1 MKIIKSKLRLVSGL
15 HIGGS
20 DDSMK
25 IGGVD
30 SPVIKRE
37 VFCGNDGVVKFSEN
51 SRKITEPYIPG
62 SSLKGKIRSLLEHY
76 FRLIDPQGKG
86 NVVDSKS
93 NFGNKKKRDLIV
105 KLFGES
111 AGNDNPKGIEIGR
124 LIFRDSYITDEIR
137 KLYLQNKV
145 SLSEEKAENV
155 IDRKTGTTLP
165 GGLRFI
171 ERVPSGVEFNFEVVI
186 RTFEGD
192 DIELFENT
200 IKLGLRLLELDTLGG
215 SGSRGYGKVEFLDIK
230 DEIEKLV
237 NKVEAK
243 LK

>member
-1 MKIIKSKLRLVSGL
+1 MKVITSKLKLVSGL
-15 HIGGS
+15 HIGGG

-37 VFCGNDGVVKFSEN
+37 VFCDENGVIKFGEN
-51 SRKITEPYIPG
+51 MRKITEPYIPG

-93 NFGNKKKRDLIV
+93 KFGDSKKRDLII

-111 AGNDNPKGIEIGR
+111 AGNDNSNGIEIGR
-124 LIFRDSYITDEIR
+124 AIFRDSFITNEIR
-137 KLYLQNKV
+137 KMILENKV
-145 SLSEEKAENV
+145 EISEEKAENT
-155 IDRKTGTTLP
+155 IDRRTGTTIK

-186 RTFEGD
+186 RSFEND
-192 DIELFENT
+192 NIQLFEDA
-200 IKLGLRLLELDTLGG
+200 IKFGIKLLELDTLGG
-215 SGSRGYGKVEFLDIK
+215 SGSRGYGKVEFVDIK
-230 DEIEKLV
+230 DDIKNLSDSIEK
-237 NKVEAK
+237 N

>member
-1 MKIIKSKLRLVSGL
+1 MKVITSKLKLVSGL
-15 HIGGS
+15 HIGGG

-37 VFCGNDGVVKFSEN
+37 VFCDENGVIKFGEN
-51 SRKITEPYIPG
+51 MRKITEPYIPG

-93 NFGNKKKRDLIV
+93 KFGDSKKRDLIV

-111 AGNDNPKGIEIGR
+111 AGNDNSNGIEIGR
-124 LIFRDSYITDEIR
+124 AIFRDSFITNEIR
-137 KLYLQNKV
+137 KMILENKV
-145 SLSEEKAENV
+145 EISEEKAENT
-155 IDRKTGTTLP
+155 IDRRTGTTIK

-186 RTFEGD
+186 RSFEND
-192 DIELFENT
+192 NIQLFEDA
-200 IKLGLRLLELDTLGG
+200 IKLGIKLLELDTLGG
-215 SGSRGYGKVEFLDIK
+215 SGSRGYGKVEFVDIK
-230 DEIEKLV
+230 DDIKNLSDSIEK
-237 NKVEAK
+237 N

>member
-62 SSLKGKIRSLLEHY
+62 SSLKGKVRSLLEHY

-192 DIELFENT
+192 DIELFEDT
-200 IKLGLRLLELDTLGG
+200 IKLGLKLLELDTLGG